1 MTVNLAVLDQQE
13 VVYIDRIGS
22 KHMLNVYRPIG
33 SRLPAYC
40 TSTGKSLLAFLPAE
54 QLQAALANMNWLQR
68 TETTLS
74 TPQALMDNLVL
85 VRSRGFADSDG
96 EMIPELQAV
105 AAPIYQN
112 NGQVVATVNI
122 SAPSHRVTHEK
133 MVTEFAP
140 EVVETAQK
148 ISMALGYYSEHKI

>member
-1 MTVNLAVLDQQE
+1 
-13 VVYIDRIGS
+13 
-22 KHMLNVYRPIG
+22 
-33 SRLPAYC
+33 
-40 TSTGKSLLAFLPAE
+40 LLAFLPAE

-105 AAPIYQN
+105 AAPIHQN